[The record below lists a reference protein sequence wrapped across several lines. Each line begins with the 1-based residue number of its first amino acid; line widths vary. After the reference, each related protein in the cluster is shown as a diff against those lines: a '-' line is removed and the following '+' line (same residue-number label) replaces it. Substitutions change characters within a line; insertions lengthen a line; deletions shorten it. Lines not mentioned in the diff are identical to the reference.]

1 MADGDAMTAAPTSV
15 PVAGSEEWK
24 YLDPAR
30 FLQECGLSE
39 ETCASLG
46 EGFVLQGA
54 RSVLVFESGS
64 FRADLSRLGEGID
77 VRPLSSMS
85 EDEIRQARPGRFDPA
100 GPSLHATVLA
110 QARDGAFVSVE
121 RNVQAGLVQI
131 LEIGAGPSWT
141 RHVVE
146 VASGASV
153 EVVRFCLA
161 SGASEAIE
169 RSVLECRLAEGASV
183 EHTLVV
189 DGNAHSTCFNGT
201 VARLDRDAKF
211 TSRQFL
217 FGSAVSRAEL
227 HVELQG
233 SGAQADLGGLC
244 AQIGEEIADVL
255 TVVRHAAPH
264 TVSRQVFQALAGG
277 KSSASFLGVVQVDR
291 LAQKT
296 SARQSSRN
304 LLLSREASVN
314 SRPQLEIW
322 ADDVKCSHG
331 STTGRLDEKALF
343 FLRSRGLSLESA
355 RKLLVRAFASE
366 LVEAIEREDLR
377 TLLER
382 RLETVL

>member
-1 MADGDAMTAAPTSV
+1 MTSGVNNP

-30 FLQECGLSE
+30 FLQEGASSGERVESLDAGL
-39 ETCASLG
+39 
-46 EGFVLQGA
+46 VLQGA
-54 RSVLVFESGS
+54 RSVLVFEAGG
-64 FRADLSRLGEGID
+64 FRADLSRLGDGVD
-77 VRPLSSMS
+77 VRPLSAVA
-85 EDEIRQARPGRFDPA
+85 EDEIRQVRPGRFDPA
-100 GPSLHATVLA
+100 APSLHATVLA
-110 QARDGAFVSVE
+110 QAEDGAFVSVG
-121 RNVQAGLVQI
+121 RNAKAGLVQI
-131 LEIGAGPSWT
+131 LEIGSGSGWN
-141 RHVVE
+141 RHVVDVSAGAQAE
-146 VASGASV
+146 IIRSCVPSATVASV
-153 EVVRFCLA
+153 Q
-161 SGASEAIE
+161 
-169 RSVLECRLAEGASV
+169 RSVMELRLGEGASV
-183 EHTLVV
+183 AHTLVV
-189 DGNAHSTCFNGT
+189 DGHALSSSFNGT
-201 VARLDRDAKF
+201 VARLERDAKF

-217 FGSAVSRAEL
+217 FGSGVARAEL

-233 SGAQADLGGLC
+233 AGAEADLGGLC
-244 AQIGEEIADVL
+244 AQIGEEVADVL

-277 KSSASFLGVVQVDR
+277 RSSASFLGVVQVDR

-304 LLLSREASVN
+304 LLLSRDASVN

-343 FLRSRGLSLESA
+343 FLRSRGIDRESA
-355 RKLLVRAFASE
+355 RQLLVRAFASE

-377 TLLER
+377 GLLER

>member
-1 MADGDAMTAAPTSV
+1 MADGDAMSGGLSSL

-30 FLQECGLSE
+30 FLQAAE
-39 ETCASLG
+39 ASHPRIATLDPAW
-46 EGFVLQGA
+46 VLA
-54 RSVLVFESGS
+54 DSHSLLVFEDGV
-64 FRADLSRLGEGID
+64 FREELSRIGEGVD
-77 VRPLSSMS
+77 VKPISAMS
-85 EDEIRQARPGRFDPA
+85 EDEIRQSRPGRFDPS
-100 GPSLHATVLA
+100 GPSLHAAVLA
-110 QARDGAFVSVE
+110 QAEDGAHVSVA
-121 RNVQAGLVQI
+121 RGVRAGLVQI
-131 LEIGAGPSWT
+131 LEIGVGSGWT
-141 RHVVE
+141 RHVVDVSAGAAVE
-146 VASGASV
+146 IVRLCVASTGVDSV
-153 EVVRFCLA
+153 
-161 SGASEAIE
+161 E
-169 RSVLECRLAEGASV
+169 RSVLECRIGERASV
-183 EHTLVV
+183 DHTLVV
-189 DGNAHSTCFNGT
+189 DGNARSCGWNGL
-201 VARLDRDAKF
+201 VARLERDAKF
-211 TSRQFL
+211 VSRQFL
-217 FGSAVSRAEL
+217 FGSAVSRAEA

-233 SGAQADLGGLC
+233 AGAEADLGGLC
-244 AQIGEEIADVL
+244 AQVGEEIADVL

-377 TLLER
+377 ALLER

>member
-1 MADGDAMTAAPTSV
+1 MSSPETLV

-30 FLQECGLSE
+30 FLQDQGPSE
-39 ETCASLG
+39 ERIAVLE
-46 EGFVLQGA
+46 EGLVLHNAQ
-54 RSVLVFESGS
+54 SVLVFESGS
-64 FRADLSRLGEGID
+64 FRADLSRVGEGID
-77 VRPLSSMS
+77 VRAISAIP
-85 EDEIRQARPGRFDPA
+85 EDEIRQIRPGRFDPA

-110 QARDGAFVSVE
+110 QAEDGAFVSVG
-121 RNVQAGLVQI
+121 RDSKAGLVQI
-131 LEIGAGPSWT
+131 LEIGSGPSWS
-141 RHVVE
+141 RHVVD
-146 VASGASV
+146 VSAGASA
-153 EVVRFCLA
+153 EIVRMCVTSAKSA
-161 SGASEAIE
+161 SVD
-169 RSVLECRLAEGASV
+169 RSVLECRLGQGASL

-189 DGNAHSTCFNGT
+189 DGNAQSASWTGT
-201 VARLDRDAKF
+201 VARLERDAKF

-217 FGSAVSRAEL
+217 FGSSVSRAET

-233 SGAQADLGGLC
+233 AGAEADLTGLC

-255 TVVRHAAPH
+255 TVVRHGAPH

-277 KSSASFLGVVQVDR
+277 RSSASFLGVVQVDR

-366 LVEAIEREDLR
+366 LVELVAREDLR
-377 TLLER
+377 ALLER